1 MLGGFLRD
9 VIARNPDN
17 FRLFGPDETASNR
30 LADVFE
36 VTDRAWEAELDAD
49 RRAPRAATAA

>member
-9 VIARNPDN
+9 VVERNPRN

-30 LADVFE
+30 LADVFSA
-36 VTDRAWEAELDAD
+36 TDRAWEAEL
-49 RRAPRAATAA
+49 

>member
-9 VIARNPDN
+9 VIARNGDN

-30 LADVFE
+30 LDDVFE
-36 VTDRAWEAELDAD
+36 VTNRAWDAEIAAD
-49 RRAPRAATAA
+49 RRPSRARTGA